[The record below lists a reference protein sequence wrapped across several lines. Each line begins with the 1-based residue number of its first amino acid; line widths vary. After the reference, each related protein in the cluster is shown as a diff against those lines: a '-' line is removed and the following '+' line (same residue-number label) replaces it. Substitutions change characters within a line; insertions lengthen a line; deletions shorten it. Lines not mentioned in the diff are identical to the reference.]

1 MDKGFHTEGSQQMG
15 KSNVGLWIVLVMVVL
30 IVGGLVMNFVTSS

>member
-1 MDKGFHTEGSQQMG
+1 MEGTQMR
-15 KSNVGLWIVLVMVVL
+15 KSNVGLWIVLLMVVL

>member
-1 MDKGFHTEGSQQMG
+1 MG

>member
-1 MDKGFHTEGSQQMG
+1 MR
-15 KSNVGLWIVLVMVVL
+15 KSNVGLWIVLLMVVL